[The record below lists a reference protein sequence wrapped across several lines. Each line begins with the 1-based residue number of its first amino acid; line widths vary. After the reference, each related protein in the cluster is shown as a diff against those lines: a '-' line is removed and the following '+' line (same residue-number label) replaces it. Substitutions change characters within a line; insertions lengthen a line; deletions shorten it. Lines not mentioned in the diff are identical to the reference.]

1 MRIRR
6 SRSPLLLLLLPSLA
20 ASLAVDTKVKPGSVA
35 QLADGEAGSATLPSR
50 PAGKGTKDAPVDGLD
65 GKPHAGPFVE
75 QKNLPPAKVED
86 LGPKSSLSDEVGDK
100 GKKKK
105 FDDEWEVPKAE
116 DSVMDDRVGE
126 KPNKGPKGTE
136 GGVSA
141 KDRLKQQAGE
151 GKGKSS
157 ELKKPEQPKEVPASV
172 EEKVLKDKNKDK
184 SGKKE
189 ADVEDKPKQKGA
201 AGLEVRLHTVEL
213 LRYVLTSHRRNHRTS
228 LRSPTIF
235 PILRPRA
242 PSLKVQSHQRNTRPP
257 TIPQTLKKITAMEP
271 RSFNLSTPISSP

>member
-20 ASLAVDTKVKPGSVA
+20 AALAVDSKAKPGSVA

-50 PAGKGTKDAPVDGLD
+50 PAGQGTKDAPVDGLD

-75 QKNLPPAKVED
+75 PKKLLPAKVED
-86 LGPKSSLSDEVGDK
+86 LGTKSSLSDEVGDI

-105 FDDEWEVPKAE
+105 PKAE

-136 GGVSA
+136 GGVSE

-151 GKGKSS
+151 GKGQSS

-172 EEKVLKDKNKDK
+172 EEKALKGKTKDK

-189 ADVEDKPKQKGA
+189 VDVEEKPKQKGA
-201 AGLEVRLHTVEL
+201 AGLEVYL
-213 LRYVLTSHRRNHRTS
+213 
-228 LRSPTIF
+228 F
-235 PILRPRA
+235 PSAL
-242 PSLKVQSHQRNTRPP
+242 
-257 TIPQTLKKITAMEP
+257 
-271 RSFNLSTPISSP
+271 